1 MREIRTR
8 KIPNTDTFY
17 VVFIS
22 TEEDHSSYSRN
33 GTRNF
38 SFTFK
43 GNHYSENYFKV
54 SVAYCTYYF
63 SRKLWNRSI
72 IISTWWLSGSLSNIV
87 IRPSKTTRI
96 TTKWK
101 FEFIFLSKSFSFF
114 WFNPFSTNFPIM
126 VKPGSWLSEFFR
138 LKKVECKKIQYSK
151 KVKHIKSH
159 SKTHKKKS
167 REVKFR
173 KTNMN
178 TKFCTTFF
186 ERNIFFARKQE
197 RACAQSLRT
206 ATLLNR
212 RLCHR
217 CFPVNFAKFP
227 RALFLTEHLWWLLLS
242 LTQDCDWIYVH
253 IVVQP

>member
-1 MREIRTR
+1 MPLRKKCPYSEFFWSAFPAFRLHTEISPYSVQMREIRTR

-54 SVAYCTYYF
+54 SLAYCTYYF
-63 SRKLWNRSI
+63 SRKLWNRSL

-87 IRPSKTTRI
+87 IRPSKKTRI

-126 VKPGSWLSEFFR
+126 VKPGSWFLIAKC
-138 LKKVECKKIQYSK
+138 LK
-151 KVKHIKSH
+151 
-159 SKTHKKKS
+159 
-167 REVKFR
+167 
-173 KTNMN
+173 N
-178 TKFCTTFF
+178 TFKRVTF
-186 ERNIFFARKQE
+186 
-197 RACAQSLRT
+197 
-206 ATLLNR
+206 
-212 RLCHR
+212 
-217 CFPVNFAKFP
+217 
-227 RALFLTEHLWWLLLS
+227 
-242 LTQDCDWIYVH
+242 
-253 IVVQP
+253 